1 MSTNKNK
8 DSECDSEQY
17 LIEFDNSSNEHESEI
32 SLSSV
37 VDNIFIL
44 ITDIEEQSDNQSDSS
59 SESWTEIYQ
68 NKTGIRK
75 EELHDFITQYR
86 DFFGN
91 KKLDN
96 DKRKK
101 LIMLVK
107 NMILISSNSPI
118 KKK

>member
-1 MSTNKNK
+1 MSKNK
-8 DSECDSEQY
+8 DKDHSESESDHY
-17 LIEFDNSSNEHESEI
+17 IIEFDNSSNEHESEI

-37 VDNIFIL
+37 VDNISIL
-44 ITDIEEQSDNQSDSS
+44 IIDIEEKSDTSDTS

-68 NKTGIRK
+68 NKTGISK
-75 EELHDFITQYR
+75 EELHDFITQYK

-91 KKLDN
+91 EKLDN

-107 NMILISSNSPI
+107 NMILISSSSPI